1 MQTILT
7 PTNLSRLSI
16 GYTDANGQ
24 HTVRRFVNNGQGEL
38 ILQPVEPDGDDS
50 HPNEPLPPPPPTLEL
65 DNVIVW
71 SPAAA
76 AFFATHGPTPIAE
89 VQPMSLSAAAIRL
102 AHRYMNIVNKYE
114 NEFDSC
120 GYTPRELEL
129 VRTRA
134 HNELIEQLRAE
145 GVDVSDRLS
154 TTVLAE
160 KIVAWLRD

>member
-1 MQTILT
+1 
-7 PTNLSRLSI
+7 
-16 GYTDANGQ
+16 
-24 HTVRRFVNNGQGEL
+24 
-38 ILQPVEPDGDDS
+38 
-50 HPNEPLPPPPPTLEL
+50 
-65 DNVIVW
+65 
-71 SPAAA
+71 
-76 AFFATHGPTPIAE
+76 
-89 VQPMSLSAAAIRL
+89 MSLSAAAIRL